1 MAQLSFFGISINLPL
16 FRSSDSRM
24 RISPFDLLLPLLVLA
39 GCSGVQNPPPAP
51 EPATPLV
58 WPAPPD
64 LPRISYV
71 RSISRPADFGIKVSA
86 LGRIGRWLTGSD
98 KGNEA
103 LVKPFGIAL
112 DENDNLCLTDTG
124 TATVCY
130 YDRLRKKSL
139 RWAKVGNIRF
149 VAPVAIAKQHGIF
162 YVADSGLGEV
172 LAFNENGKVQQQITN
187 HLERPVGLAVCNDQ
201 LYVAD
206 SQRHAIVV
214 FDLAGRYRAE
224 FGHRGEGPGEF
235 NFPTHLA
242 VDSAGNLYVTDSMNG
257 RVQVFDGAGKFQR
270 QIGSLGDGPGSFSRP
285 KGLALDSL
293 GHLYVVDALF
303 DNFQIF
309 DESGRLLLNLGEMG
323 PDPGQFWLPNG
334 ITISHTNEI
343 LVADSYNRRVQVFKY
358 IGQP

>member
-1 MAQLSFFGISINLPL
+1 MKLNL
-16 FRSSDSRM
+16 FRICGSLSA
-24 RISPFDLLLPLLVLA
+24 PLALVGLA

-51 EPATPLV
+51 EPATALV
-58 WPAPPD
+58 WPALPD
-64 LPRISYV
+64 QPRISYV
-71 RSISRPADFGIKVSA
+71 RSICRPADFGIKVST
-86 LGRIGRWLTGSD
+86 LGRIGQWLTGSD
-98 KGNEA
+98 KGDEV

-124 TATVCY
+124 TATVSY
-130 YDRLRKKSL
+130 YDRVRKKSQ
-139 RWAKVGNIRF
+139 RWSKIGNVRF
-149 VAPVAIAKQHGIF
+149 VAPVAIAKHNGVF
-162 YVADSGLGEV
+162 YVADSGLGQV
-172 LAFNENGKVQQQITN
+172 LSFNENGKLQQQITN
-187 HLERPVGLAVCNDQ
+187 HLERPVGLAVCKEQ

-206 SQRHAIVV
+206 SQRHAVV
-214 FDLAGRYRAE
+214 IFDLAGSYRSE
-224 FGHRGEGPGEF
+224 FGQRGEEPGEF
-235 NFPTHLA
+235 NFPTHLTA
-242 VDSAGNLYVTDSMNG
+242 DSAGNLYVTDSMNG
-257 RVQVFDGAGKFQR
+257 RVQVFDAAGKFQR

-309 DESGRLLLNLGEMG
+309 DDSGRLLLNLGEMG

-334 ITISHTNEI
+334 ITISRTNEI